1 MTATVPFRTKLNAL
15 LRRTA
20 AEIRVRLSR
29 TDDEDGAALVE
40 IAFSIVILLSVVFGI
55 MITSLALYSYFFVS
69 EAAREGSR
77 YAIVRG
83 NHTSLDPS
91 EMDCTAPGYATC
103 IAQTGDIQTY
113 VRSLGFPGINTANIT
128 ATTTYLNPDGTACG
142 TLDGCKL
149 PTYQVKVTVT
159 YPYPFNIPFVSSRTL
174 TLSSTSQMVISH

>member
-1 MTATVPFRTKLNAL
+1 L

-83 NHTSLDPS
+83 NHTSFDPS

-103 IAQTGDIQTY
+103 IAQTGDTGDIQTY

-142 TLDGCKL
+142 TGDGCKL

-159 YPYPFNIPFVSSRTL
+159 YPSYPFNIPFVSSQTL